1 MFDVQVSKSLSE
13 DRSDVQIFVCI
24 VIPVAL
30 HCATIVVLVVPDLS
44 LATRPHDRS
53 DEVDCVLLELLLCHK
68 LLSSN
73 DVAKVDCVSLKH
85 FELIA
90 LKTKSLEGS

>member
-1 MFDVQVSKSLSE
+1 MIDVQVSKSLCE
-13 DRSDVQIFVCI
+13 DRRNVQILQPI

-30 HCATIVVLVVPDLS
+30 HCTTIVILVVPDLS

-53 DEVDCVLLELLLCHK
+53 DEVDSVLLIVHK

-73 DVAKVDCVSLKH
+73 EVAKVIRVSLK
-85 FELIA
+85 
-90 LKTKSLEGS
+90 